1 MTSESLS
8 SALCNFCPTNQ
19 QPSGEEGE
27 GRGGSCVPL
36 LLPPSCL
43 RLLRLLEWLPLW
55 LLPGSFPAAG
65 TRVQGFWFWSWN
77 LSWAEQEKLQVTSR
91 APPTSTDCPIG
102 SRSMSTVRPRL
113 LPMSLPPA
121 ERRRAAESQQ
131 LDKKPA
137 ETSGGTFG
145 IWTTVLFMG
154 FIDQFKKKQTILIY
168 TIINFLV
175 WHLKVKQI
183 VLFLSK
189 IILKI

>member
-1 MTSESLS
+1 MTSESLF

-19 QPSGEEGE
+19 QHSGEEGE
-27 GRGGSCVPL
+27 GGGGSCVSL

-43 RLLRLLEWLPLW
+43 RLLRLLEWLPDWPVVWPPLW
-55 LLPGSFPAAG
+55 LLPGGFPAAG
-65 TRVQGFWFWSWN
+65 TRIQGFWFWSWN

-102 SRSMSTVRPRL
+102 SRSRSTVRPRL

-137 ETSGGTFG
+137 ETPGRTFG

-154 FIDQFKKKQTILIY
+154 FIDQFKKKQTISSI
-168 TIINFLV
+168 F
-175 WHLKVKQI
+175 
-183 VLFLSK
+183 
-189 IILKI
+189 